1 MNKIL
6 LEVEHLIKSSY
17 DIRFEMIHIVD
28 EINELE
34 SSLDK
39 LINELKQ
46 FRKEILS
53 KIEKTD
59 SEENCESDD

>member
-1 MNKIL
+1 MNKVL
-6 LEVEHLIKSSY
+6 LEVENLMKTSY
-17 DIRFEMIHIVD
+17 DIRFEIMHIVD

-46 FRKEILS
+46 FRSEILS
-53 KIEKTD
+53 KIENSG
-59 SEENCESDD
+59 SEENIESDN